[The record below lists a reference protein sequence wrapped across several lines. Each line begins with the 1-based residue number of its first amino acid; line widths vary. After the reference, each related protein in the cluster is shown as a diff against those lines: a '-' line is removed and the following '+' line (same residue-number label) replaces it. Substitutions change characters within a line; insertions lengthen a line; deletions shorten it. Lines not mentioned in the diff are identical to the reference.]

1 MNDQDKTKDE
11 FIILRQ
17 RVAGLKASGT
27 EHQRTE
33 KIPQESEKEK
43 GIAKMKRTSP
53 YLLRRLAAIPVPAFI
68 ALIVTLAILD
78 IRVMFEPSLLPLLD
92 TVFVSIIAIIVVYL
106 SAKSYL
112 TTGSLS
118 LLLLGSGVLAFGT
131 GNYVAGWLLGA
142 PGGAE
147 VGATIHSTGALF
159 GSVFHL
165 VSAASILAAVTS
177 EKVWRRRKLKVM
189 LAYLGV
195 LAFMAVLTI
204 AVLQGVIPP
213 SFIYGIGATPLRQ
226 GVLGTAVALFAIS
239 SFLFMRSFFKSKSGF
254 LYWYF
259 LALALIALGLSAL
272 FLQRAVGS
280 PMGWAGR
287 SAQYL
292 GSIYFLIAVLTTIR
306 GAPTKGIPP
315 KKKYRD
321 LVESAN
327 VLIYTVDKDGVM
339 TYVSPAI
346 ESLLG
351 YSSSEIMGRSFT
363 EFINEEDLQGSTKNF
378 RRVLSGYAEKN
389 EYRVW
394 TKSGE
399 IRWVRTSSR
408 PLFSGKR
415 VVGVQGV
422 LMDITERKKVE
433 EALAEERDLLQ
444 ALIDNIPDHIYF
456 KDDKNQFIR
465 VNKARAEFSG
475 TIPESMIRKTDFDFF
490 PHQQAEAASANDNWV
505 MKFNK
510 PLVDKEEKITHA
522 DGTEHWLSA
531 TKIPQHNEKG
541 QIIGTMGISRNI
553 TERKKAE
560 EELKSSEERLKI
572 LFEFAPDGLYLT
584 DLEGTF
590 VDSNKA
596 AEELFGYKREELMGK
611 NFLKLELLSSEQV
624 LKATANLA
632 KSAQGRPTGPDEF
645 ILNRKDGKQVTVE
658 INTYPVEIKGKSL
671 VLAIARDTS
680 ERKKTEEAL
689 IRSEKLKS
697 LRGMAARMAHNF
709 NNLLAIILG
718 NAQLLEMGVESYKSE
733 EIKERLKII
742 VRTAY
747 EGGKAVRRMRL
758 FTRTELSTRDFTE
771 IDLNE
776 IVRSA
781 LRSTSPR
788 WRYEAEA
795 KGVTIKIKEELG
807 ELPPLLGSKSEL
819 MEVFTNL
826 IFNAVESMSEGG
838 EITIRTE
845 AKENEIF
852 LYFTDTGQGIPDA
865 IKEQIFDPFFT
876 TKGPKTLGLGLS
888 VSYGIIER
896 HQGKIKV
903 ESSKGKGTTFT
914 ISIPIRPQSPS
925 GGEQLK
931 TPEQVSSPKILV
943 IDDEEGVRDVLGRVL
958 QNEGY
963 RVTLAK
969 TARKGLEEF
978 NQAHFDLVLTDL
990 TMPEMSGWQLAQRIK
1005 EIHPSVSVGLITGG
1019 AVVTSKEKMKEG
1031 GVDFVV
1037 SKPFDYTK
1045 VAREVNAAL
1054 KSQKR

>member
-1 MNDQDKTKDE
+1 MGDQDKTEDE
-11 FIILRQ
+11 FTILRR
-17 RVAGLKASGT
+17 RVADSKASGT

-33 KIPQESEKEK
+33 KMLQESEK
-43 GIAKMKRTSP
+43 GIGSMERTSS
-53 YLLRRLAAIPVPAFI
+53 YLPRSLAAMPVPAFI
-68 ALIVTLAILD
+68 VLIATLAILD

-92 TVFVSIIAIIVVYL
+92 TVFVSVIAIIVAYL

-118 LLLLGSGVLAFGT
+118 LLLLGSGVLAFGA
-131 GNYVAGWLLGA
+131 GNYVVGWLLGA

-165 VSAASILAAVTS
+165 VSAASILAAVTP
-177 EKVWRRRKLKVM
+177 ETVRRLRKFQVM
-189 LAYLGV
+189 IAYLGV
-195 LAFMAVLTI
+195 LAFIAVLTI
-204 AVLQGVIPP
+204 AVLQGAIPP
-213 SFIYGIGATPLRQ
+213 FFIYRIGVTPLRQ

-239 SFLFMRSFFKSKSGF
+239 SLLFMRSFFKSKSGF

-259 LALALIALGLSAL
+259 LGLALIAVGLSAL

-292 GSIYFLIAVLTTIR
+292 GSIYFLIAVLTTIK

-315 KKKYRD
+315 EKKYRH
-321 LVESAN
+321 LLEGAN
-327 VLIYTVDKDGVM
+327 VVVYTVDKDGL
-339 TYVSPAI
+339 TTHVSPAI

-351 YSSSEIMGRSFT
+351 YSPSEVMGRSFT
-363 EFINEEDLQGSTKNF
+363 EFINEEDLQRSSKNL
-378 RRVLSGYAEKN
+378 RRVLSGYTEKN

-399 IRWVRTSSR
+399 IRWVHTSSR
-408 PLFSGKR
+408 PLFREKR
-415 VVGVQGV
+415 VIGVQGV

-433 EALAEERDLLQ
+433 EALAEEHDLLQ

-456 KDDKNQFIR
+456 KDDKNRFIR

-475 TIPESMIRKTDFDFF
+475 TVPENMIGKTDFDFF
-490 PHQQAEAASANDNWV
+490 PHEQAAAAFAHDNWV
-505 MKFNK
+505 MEFNK
-510 PLVDKEEKITHA
+510 PLVDKVEKITHA

-531 TKIPQHNEKG
+531 TKILQHNEKG
-541 QIIGTMGISRNI
+541 QVIGTMGISRNI

-572 LFEFAPDGLYLT
+572 LFQFAPDGLYLT

-596 AEELFGYKREELMGK
+596 AEELFGYKRQELIGK
-611 NFLKLELLSSEQV
+611 NFSKLELLPPEQV
-624 LKATANLA
+624 LKVTANLA
-632 KSAQGRPTGPDEF
+632 KSAQGKPTGPDEF
-645 ILNRKDGKQVTVE
+645 ISNRKDGKQVTVE
-658 INTYPVEIKGKSL
+658 ISTYPVKIEDESL

-680 ERKKTEEAL
+680 VRKKTEEAL
-689 IRSEKLKS
+689 IRSERLKA
-697 LRGMAARMAHNF
+697 LGEMAAGVAHDF
-709 NNLLAIILG
+709 NSLLAIILG

-742 VRTAY
+742 IRTAY
-747 EGGKAVRRMRL
+747 EGGDTVRRMRL
-758 FTRTELSTRDFTE
+758 FTRTELSTRDFTK

-781 LRSTSPR
+781 IASTSPR
-788 WRYEAEA
+788 WRHEAEA

-807 ELPPLLGSKSEL
+807 ELPSLLGSRSEL

-838 EITIRTE
+838 EITTRTE
-845 AKENEIF
+845 AKENEIL
-852 LYFTDTGQGIPDA
+852 LYFTDTGQGIPDTL
-865 IKEQIFDPFFT
+865 KEEIFDPFFT

-903 ESSKGKGTTFT
+903 ESTEGKGTTFT
-914 ISIPIRPQSPS
+914 ISIPIRRQSPS
-925 GGEQLK
+925 GEEQLK

-958 QNEGY
+958 QDEGH
-963 RVTLAK
+963 RVTLAEN
-969 TARKGLEEF
+969 ARKGLEEF

-990 TMPEMSGWQLAQRIK
+990 AMPEMSGLELARRIK
-1005 EIHPSVSVGLITGG
+1005 EVDPKMPVGLITRWG
-1019 AVVTSKEKMKEG
+1019 VVTSKEKMKER
-1031 GVDFVV
+1031 GVDFIV
-1037 SKPFDYTK
+1037 SKPFDYNK
-1045 VAREVNAAL
+1045 VLREVNAVL
-1054 KSQKR
+1054 QSQKR